1 MLYGCAASLCSNPQ
15 SHHPGPC
22 CVLQIELALEAGL
35 TELGSKD
42 GAASRRAERAVRL
55 GRNFSLACVLPGVGS
70 SSLCSF
76 SLQGWGCLIEGQA
89 HGAFCSLAIVAWH
102 VCAVRKSLSP
112 QACLSWWWRGGAYTE
127 HVCGCESMMKE
138 GLRCT
143 LADAWMG
150 EHLPAQRDRRRAEK
164 SMPAPI
170 ATWDASRRVLHASM
184 PARLAAYCANLALGL
199 VYVRD
204 AAQRE
209 QARAAYKHASPRC
222 SMLCKCSACAC
233 MCAGCCTARAGA
245 CGSCSCQGRGEGLC
259 EGLCNLYPQRPA
271 LRLRVCPLLG
281 LFLRSTEWLR
291 AMCTTP
297 SACLL
302 ALSLAPL
309 KKAKADN
316 CVLALPVDLAF
327 RNPRLLRR
335 ESRRHRAKAAEQDA
349 KAAGFSG
356 YQRRACFTPD
366 ALLQKAKAAE
376 KNAKAAGFSNV
387 KELQKS
393 KQVFKV
399 KSAQR
404 PATNCKHTLF
414 LWLSTFSAAGFGAGM
429 LLRLPASL
437 RYKWPACIP
446 ACMTQPSSA
455 TH

>member
-138 GLRCT
+138 GLSCLHSVIGGVLKKACLPPSLHVEQLCT
-143 LADAWMG
+143 WACMCAG
-150 EHLPAQRDRRRAEK
+150 
-164 SMPAPI
+164 
-170 ATWDASRRVLHASM
+170 DASRRVLHASM

-245 CGSCSCQGRGEGLC
+245 CGSCSCQGRGEGERDRHGRAC
-259 EGLCNLYPQRPA
+259 
-271 LRLRVCPLLG
+271 LLQG
-281 LFLRSTEWLR
+281 FVKGYAT
-291 AMCTTP
+291 CTP
-297 SACLL
+297 SALL
-302 ALSLAPL
+302 
-309 KKAKADN
+309 
-316 CVLALPVDLAF
+316 
-327 RNPRLLRR
+327 
-335 ESRRHRAKAAEQDA
+335 
-349 KAAGFSG
+349 
-356 YQRRACFTPD
+356 
-366 ALLQKAKAAE
+366 
-376 KNAKAAGFSNV
+376 
-387 KELQKS
+387 
-393 KQVFKV
+393 
-399 KSAQR
+399 
-404 PATNCKHTLF
+404 
-414 LWLSTFSAAGFGAGM
+414 
-429 LLRLPASL
+429 
-437 RYKWPACIP
+437 
-446 ACMTQPSSA
+446 
-455 TH
+455 